1 MIQMLS
7 MICSSLATTVP
18 VQAVLF
24 DIDGT
29 LCDSDPLHHLAFQE
43 LLLEVRWN
51 GWISYTLLSSMFL
64 TLFNQQIC
72 DVI

>member
-1 MIQMLS
+1 MIQMLG

-64 TLFNQQIC
+64 TFFNQQAAM
-72 DVI
+72 

>member
-1 MIQMLS
+1 MIQMLG
-7 MICSSLATTVP
+7 MVCSSLATTVP

-51 GWISYTLLSSMFL
+51 GWISYTHFFRLCFLLSL
-64 TLFNQQIC
+64 TNKL
-72 DVI
+72 

>member
-1 MIQMLS
+1 MIQMLG
-7 MICSSLATTVP
+7 MVCSSLATTVP

-51 GWISYTLLSSMFL
+51 GWISYTHTLLSSMFL
-64 TLFNQQIC
+64 TFFNQQA
-72 DVI
+72 VM

>member
-1 MIQMLS
+1 MIQMLG

-51 GWISYTLLSSMFL
+51 GWISFTLLASMFL
-64 TLFNQQIC
+64 TFFNQQA
-72 DVI
+72 VM